1 MNEPENRWR
10 IYWATF
16 DTNIFVRT
24 VIRKDNL
31 PNHLLSLWREKR
43 FVLVLSQSI
52 IDEVERVLSR
62 RSLRL
67 KYRYTLTEVTDLI
80 NLLHQASIVEVNTS
94 FELCHRDPTDNI
106 LIDCAILGR
115 VRFLVSTDNDL
126 VDDAELKRA
135 LFEFGIEVV
144 EPLDFLEKIREVGID
159 VPDSGQ

>member
-1 MNEPENRWR
+1 MNEPENR
-10 IYWATF
+10 ATF

-31 PNHLLSLWREKR
+31 PNHLLSLWREGR
-43 FVLVLSQSI
+43 FALVLSQSI
-52 IDEVERVLSR
+52 IDEVESVLSR

-94 FELCHRDPTDNI
+94 FELCRDPKDDM
-106 LIDCAILGR
+106 LIDCAVSGR
-115 VRFLVSTDNDL
+115 VQFLVSYDNDL
-126 VDDAELKRA
+126 VDDDELKRA
-135 LFEFGIEVV
+135 LFEFGVEVV
-144 EPLDFLEKIREVGID
+144 EPPDFLEKIRETGIA